1 MLTPVKMS
9 SWDSGL
15 RQSGF
20 FPAPSACKSEDQA
33 GQKEDRI
40 NGELLNLNST
50 LSLLPVRQRG
60 SSHGA

>member
-20 FPAPSACKSEDQA
+20 FPVPSACKSEDQA
-33 GQKEDRI
+33 GQKKDRI
-40 NGELLNLNST
+40 NGELVNLNST
-50 LSLLPVRQRG
+50 LLLLPVRQRG